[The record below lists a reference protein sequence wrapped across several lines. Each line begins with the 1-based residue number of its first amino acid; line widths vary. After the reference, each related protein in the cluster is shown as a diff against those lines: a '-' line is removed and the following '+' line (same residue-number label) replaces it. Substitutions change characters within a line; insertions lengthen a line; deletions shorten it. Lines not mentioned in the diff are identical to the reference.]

1 MKLRKANAAVGL
13 LSALFM
19 LVHIGYNVFCYLT
32 FYYNPVLKTV
42 FSLPFIVLVC
52 VHAVMGM
59 LTMFLNS
66 DGTRLDDYPKQNRR
80 IILKRVS
87 AALIFPLLIVHINN
101 FSIMQQSAQAGNV
114 ALVVLLIVAEVLF
127 FAVVITHIATSLTAG
142 FITLGFLE
150 SREVQVR
157 MDRAIYVVG
166 AIVFAV
172 SSYSIVSGHV
182 VMFLLG

>member
-1 MKLRKANAAVGL
+1 M
-13 LSALFM
+13 
-19 LVHIGYNVFCYLT
+19 
-32 FYYNPVLKTV
+32 
-42 FSLPFIVLVC
+42 
-52 VHAVMGM
+52 
-59 LTMFLNS
+59 
-66 DGTRLDDYPKQNRR
+66 
-80 IILKRVS
+80 
-87 AALIFPLLIVHINN
+87 IFPLLIVHINN

-142 FITLGFLE
+142 FITLGFPE